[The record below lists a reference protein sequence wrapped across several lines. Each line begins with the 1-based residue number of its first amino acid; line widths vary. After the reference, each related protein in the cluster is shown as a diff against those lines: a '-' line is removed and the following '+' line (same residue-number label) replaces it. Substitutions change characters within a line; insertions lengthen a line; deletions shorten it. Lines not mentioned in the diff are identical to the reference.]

1 MVSIKTLNIALLG
14 NANCG
19 KTVLFNAL
27 TQNKQ
32 KVANYSGV
40 TVEKK
45 HGVLIT
51 PKNTICTITDLP
63 GIYSL
68 RGASIDEKITCD
80 VVFDKFKE
88 EEKIDL
94 IILIIDATNIASG
107 LRLLFELKQTKKPI
121 IVALNM
127 MDIAKRRGYKYNIDT
142 LKQEISCEVIEMVA
156 IKKTGI
162 TELISLIDNK
172 ADHLSKTESN
182 YNFSVENILNNE
194 IKISKIVTA
203 ITISTGTPS
212 RLSDKIDK
220 IILNPFSG
228 TIILL
233 LVFFVL
239 FQAVFSWSVALHDIL
254 QDYINIFQLKISN
267 ILPKS
272 MFSSLICDGIIS
284 GVGAVIVFIPQI
296 LTISLFIIFLED
308 SGYLSR
314 VAFLMDRLMG
324 GVGLNGKAF
333 IPLLSSF
340 ACAIPGIIATRIM
353 PNQKDRLV
361 TILISPLMTCSA
373 RLPIYT
379 LLISTFIPVKI
390 IYGLFNLQGIVMF
403 ALYVS
408 GIIFGLIMAF
418 VFNKLLFK
426 KSYHSSIIELPSYK
440 LPTIRNVLV
449 ELIKPTK
456 SFLYRAGTTIV
467 AIMIILWFLSS
478 YPLPP
483 ENATL
488 PPISYS
494 FVGIIGKFL
503 QPLFAPIGFN
513 WQIVAA
519 LIPGMMAREVLVSS
533 LATIYAVSSGNGLIA
548 DGGLATLLQ
557 HSWTFATAMSLIAWY
572 IFAPQCT
579 STLAITRRETNSWKY
594 PLIMVV
600 YQLTLAYLVALI
612 IYNIFK

>member
-1 MVSIKTLNIALLG
+1 MTSIKTLNIALLG

-27 TQNKQ
+27 TKNKQ

-45 HGVLIT
+45 HGSLIT
-51 PKNTICTITDLP
+51 PNNTICTLIDLP

-68 RGASIDEKITCD
+68 RGGSIDEQITCN
-80 VVFDKFKE
+80 VVFDTYKE
-88 EEKIDL
+88 EKKIDL

-107 LRLLFELKQTKKPI
+107 LRLLFELKQTNKPI

-127 MDIAKRRGYKYNIDT
+127 MDIAKRRGYQYDIDK
-142 LKQEISCEVIEMVA
+142 LKQEIGCDVVEMIA
-156 IKKTGI
+156 IKKIGI
-162 TELISLIDNK
+162 SKLISLIDNM
-172 ADHLSKTESN
+172 ANNISKTSCN
-182 YNFSVENILNNE
+182 YSFNIENILNNE
-194 IKISKIVTA
+194 IKISKIINI
-203 ITISTGTPS
+203 ITVNNGSPS
-212 RLSDKIDK
+212 KFSDKIDK

-228 TIILL
+228 IIILL
-233 LVFFVL
+233 LVFFIL
-239 FQAVFSWSVALHDIL
+239 FQAVFSWSVVLHDIL

-296 LTISLFIIFLED
+296 LTISLFIILLED

-324 GVGLNGKAF
+324 RVGLNGRAF

-379 LLISTFIPVKI
+379 LLISTFIPI
-390 IYGLFNLQGIVMF
+390 RTIYGLFNLQGIVMF
-403 ALYVS
+403 ALYIS
-408 GIIFGLIMAF
+408 GIIFALIMAF
-418 VFNKLLFK
+418 IFNKLLFK
-426 KSYHSSIIELPSYK
+426 KTYHSSIIELPSYK

-449 ELIKPTK
+449 ELMKPTK

-467 AIMIILWFLSS
+467 SIMVVLWFLSS

-483 ENATL
+483 KDATL
-488 PPISYS
+488 PSISYS

-503 QPLFAPIGFN
+503 QPLFNPIGFN

-533 LATIYAVSSGNGLIA
+533 LATIYAISSGEGLIA
-548 DGGLATLLQ
+548 NGGLATLLQ
-557 HSWTFATAMSLIAWY
+557 HSWTFATAMSLITWY

-579 STLAITRRETNSWKY
+579 STLAIAKRETNSWKY
-594 PLIMVV
+594 PLIMVI
-600 YQLTLAYLVALI
+600 YQLILAYLTAFI